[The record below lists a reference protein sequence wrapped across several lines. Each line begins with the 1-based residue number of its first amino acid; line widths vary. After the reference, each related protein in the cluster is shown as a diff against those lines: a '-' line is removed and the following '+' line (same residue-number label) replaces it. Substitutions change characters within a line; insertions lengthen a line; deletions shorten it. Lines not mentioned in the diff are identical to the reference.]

1 MSKQHIRVI
10 LFDLGGTL
18 VQKLNHGSRDPLIIS
33 EMVQFLKA
41 GTSPEE
47 MISLLTRREKEYKD
61 LTSLSLDELSYEDR
75 WSKYLLPEYPHD
87 FIRDHAARLQAWWSD
102 SRGKRW
108 ITPDTI
114 QTLQALRQ
122 RGYIL
127 GTVSHTSTKYLDVAG
142 IRDMFSA
149 TVQAAEFGKR
159 KPHPAPFI
167 AAARACGVSPSA
179 CAYVGDRPSRDVIGS
194 REAGI
199 GQVVLVAVPGGVR
212 EEIPCPMQADIR
224 ISALPEILDHFPI
237 ITWSSHELP
246 VEHRPAKLYD
256 AALSSMWWL
265 KTSDTAEDFCAKGRE
280 LGFARFELNHQVTP
294 DELEAIDLNRYHI
307 GSVHDP
313 CPAVIP
319 NKQLERENKQIT
331 SLDEERRVFGVD
343 TLKRTIELA
352 HRLGSRLV
360 VIHPGR
366 IHGSHSMDNQL
377 RDLYRQGLKGT
388 AVYEALRQDLIADR
402 KERSLPHFEA
412 LLKSLEEIVKFSQGS
427 GQFLGLENRFHYY
440 ELPVFDEM
448 ETLLNTFQQ
457 PRVGWQLDV
466 GHIQVHHAL
475 GLMDFGQW
483 MDAFS
488 HRIVGVHLHDV
499 KGIVD
504 HQVPGSGEVDYAWL
518 SQYLPSHAYRTL
530 EINTA
535 VTFSEFEHGLQVLES
550 AGCITSI

>member
-1 MSKQHIRVI
+1 
-10 LFDLGGTL
+10 
-18 VQKLNHGSRDPLIIS
+18 
-33 EMVQFLKA
+33 
-41 GTSPEE
+41 
-47 MISLLTRREKEYKD
+47 
-61 LTSLSLDELSYEDR
+61 
-75 WSKYLLPEYPHD
+75 
-87 FIRDHAARLQAWWSD
+87 
-102 SRGKRW
+102 
-108 ITPDTI
+108 
-114 QTLQALRQ
+114 
-122 RGYIL
+122 
-127 GTVSHTSTKYLDVAG
+127 
-142 IRDMFSA
+142 MFTA

-167 AAARACGVSPSA
+167 AAARGCGVSPDE

-199 GQVVLVAVPGGVR
+199 GQVVIIAPPGDTR
-212 EEIPCPMQADIR
+212 EELPCPMQADIL
-224 ISALPEILDHFPI
+224 IHSLPEILDHFPKV
-237 ITWSSHELP
+237 TWSAHTLP
-246 VEHRPAKLYD
+246 LKQNPARLYD
-256 AALSSMWWL
+256 AALSTMWWL
-265 KTSDTAEDFCAKGRE
+265 KASDSAEDFCAKGRK

-294 DELEAIDLNRYHI
+294 AELEAIDLNRYHI

-313 CPAVIP
+313 CPAIIP
-319 NKQLERENKQIT
+319 NKQLEREDNQIT

-366 IHGSHSMDNQL
+366 IHGGHSMDNQL

-388 AVYEALRQDLIADR
+388 PSYEALRQDLIADR
-402 KERSLPHFEA
+402 KDRSLPHFEA
-412 LLKSLEEIVKFSQGS
+412 LLKSLEEIVIFSQGS
-427 GQFLGLENRFHYY
+427 GLFLGLENRFHYY
-440 ELPVFDEM
+440 ELPVFNEM
-448 ETLLNTFQQ
+448 ETLLHTYQQ
-457 PRVGWQLDV
+457 PWIGWQLDV
-466 GHIQVHHAL
+466 GHIQVHHEL

-483 MDAFS
+483 INAFS

-504 HQVPGSGEVDYAWL
+504 HQVPGSGEVDFKWL